1 MDLIKIFSFSWE
13 MIIGLDLYNISLL
26 AFILI
31 PVVIYL
37 IFFIL
42 EGVGLYTMASAQG
55 VRYKWRAFVPFLNSY
70 LMGELTGDCPFCGKK
85 IKSIKVWILCAEI
98 VAFITGA
105 LYIICECLLASEL
118 FKAFRREVIDIYMGF
133 EVITYEYDVSS
144 MSGWRLIIYN
154 ISQVDYYVYLIF
166 NLVYLVFY
174 IILLT
179 NFFRKY
185 FAKNYF
191 MLVLACVLFPIQ
203 GACIFAVRNNKPVD
217 YNEYINK
224 RRAQYFNQNRN
235 GYNNYY
241 SNRNNGGS
249 SNGRGG
255 YNYDPFTGQPVNH
268 NTSNDDPFS
277 EFGDSNGNTS
287 SGNNGN
293 GSTPDD
299 DDPFG
304 L

>member
-1 MDLIKIFSFSWE
+1 MDFIKIFSISWGLMLSE
-13 MIIGLDLYNISLL
+13 NNVALIALIIV
-26 AFILI
+26 

-42 EGVGLYTMASAQG
+42 EGVGLYTMASKQG
-55 VRYKWRAFVPFLNSY
+55 VGYKWRTFVPFVNSY

-85 IKSIKVWILCAEI
+85 IKSIKVWILCTEL

-105 LYIICECLLASEL
+105 LYFVCECLLASEL
-118 FKAFRREVIDIYMGF
+118 FDAFRREVIDIYMGI
-133 EVITYEYDVSS
+133 EVLTYEYDVSR
-144 MSGWRLIIYN
+144 MSGWHLIIYN
-154 ISQVDYYVYLIF
+154 ISQIDYYIYMVCDLLYF
-166 NLVYLVFY
+166 VFY

-191 MLVLACVLFPIQ
+191 MLVLACVLFPVQ
-203 GACIFAVRNNKPVD
+203 GACVFAVRNNKPVD
-217 YNEYINK
+217 YTAYMNR
-224 RRAQYFNQNRN
+224 RRAQYFGQHQNTN
-235 GYNNYY
+235 NPYNYY
-241 SNRNNGGS
+241 SDRNNGGS
-249 SNGRGG
+249 ANGNGG
-255 YNYDPFTGQPVNH
+255 YNYDPFTGQPINH

-277 EFGDSNGNTS
+277 EFGNSDGNDRS
-287 SGNNGN
+287 DNNGKGN
-293 GSTPDD
+293 SQND